1 MNDVFDVVCDDV
13 VVELNDV
20 EGTLVVLFDEW
31 EGIEVV
37 LVVEVE
43 VWLLVVETV
52 EVESVV
58 FVVENEVL
66 ALVLVLELVVDVVD
80 IVDVFVEVVVVD
92 VIVVLEVFVAVGMGL
107 DSGLSPSRRATAGFP
122 IEGFC
127 VRPSWY
133 ARIGV
138 NWYYRKSLVL

>member
-13 VVELNDV
+13 VVEMNDI

-58 FVVENEVL
+58 FAVESEVL
-66 ALVLVLELVVDVVD
+66 ALVLVVVVAVVN

-92 VIVVLEVFVAVGMGL
+92 VIVVLEIFVAVGMGL
-107 DSGLSPSRRATAGFP
+107 DSGLSPSRRATAGFQLRVSAYDHL
-122 IEGFC
+122 GT
-127 VRPSWY
+127 
-133 ARIGV
+133 
-138 NWYYRKSLVL
+138 LVLALIGTIGNR

>member
-1 MNDVFDVVCDDV
+1 MVVGMEVVFEVVCDDV

-20 EGTLVVLFDEW
+20 EGTLVELFDEW
-31 EGIEVV
+31 DGIEVV

-43 VWLLVVETV
+43 VWLLVVEVV

-66 ALVLVLELVVDVVD
+66 ALELVVDVVD

-107 DSGLSPSRRATAGFP
+107 DSGLSPSRRATAGFQLRVSAYDHL
-122 IEGFC
+122 GT
-127 VRPSWY
+127 
-133 ARIGV
+133 
-138 NWYYRKSLVL
+138 LVLALIGTIGNR